1 MEDTIMRYDIL
12 NIANCRYDRKDTQSF
27 LVAIPAIAIE
37 CEVHS
42 PQDDELDV
50 YEETALKFISIGFSL
65 AGVANALNA
74 SETFIE
80 EIYANLESDQ
90 FIRKTAGNPWELTDK
105 GIEYLKGIVKDRPS
119 DQAVYG
125 YFFVNPIKK
134 DILPFFYKG
143 NLDQAPLFQRKDP
156 DVFPEKITIEGNE
169 ENTFPNI
176 HVKNSELKKAFS
188 AFIKCNNILKRR
200 DNDEISHEE
209 AQSEISALS
218 IFEDEYSDLDSF
230 DEAENSIDNTLME
243 TKSEK
248 EDFGGGPQLVK
259 RLSSRP
265 KNVYLT
271 VKITIDPS
279 LPEGYK
285 ITSPF
290 NMKNIDEKYY
300 LRQMQ
305 WLKEQSNVF
314 LGESRLGNYLKQEIV
329 KLCKDFDKNR
339 MTFDS
344 FALAHM
350 PHLYSKKELF
360 RQLYNDIS
368 YSYGAMQ
375 RNPNL
380 REQKHIV
387 SDLGSNVV
395 ENLLNR
401 FFRDY
406 EDFKLRGISRKA
418 EQDLKYQEE
427 SIFLKNLLSK
437 TLLSSDDIPNWDK
450 KQLGKVINNLT
461 RSRGNGALEKLMN
474 LLVLNYYEGS
484 KYTKHFLEAD
494 NASKI
499 FQQVLVL
506 NKIRNLVSHNNT
518 GNSFK
523 HGDYL
528 TYIENIFSFA
538 DELVA
543 VFERN

>member
-218 IFEDEYSDLDSF
+218 IFEDEFQDLDSF
-230 DEAENSIDNTLME
+230 DEAESFIDTPI
-243 TKSEK
+243 TKSENEK
-248 EDFGGGPQLVK
+248 ESISRGPQLVK
-259 RLSSRP
+259 KLSSRQ
-265 KNVYLT
+265 KNIYLT

-314 LGESRLGNYLKQEIV
+314 LGESRLGDYLKKEIV
-329 KLCKDFDKNR
+329 KLCRDFDKNR
-339 MTFDS
+339 MAFDS

-350 PHLYSKKELF
+350 PHLYSKKEQF
-360 RQLYNDIS
+360 RQLYDDIS
-368 YSYGAMQ
+368 CNYGAMQ
-375 RNPNL
+375 RNPGL
-380 REQKHIV
+380 HEQKNIV
-387 SDLGSNVV
+387 RDLGSDVV

-401 FFRDY
+401 FFVDY
-406 EDFKLRGISRKA
+406 ENRQLNSIANNAKY
-418 EQDLKYQEE
+418 DLKQPR
-427 SIFLKNLLSK
+427 IFLENLLSK
-437 TLLSSDDIPNWDK
+437 TFLFDRDIERWSIEFITTALSH
-450 KQLGKVINNLT
+450 LT
-461 RSRGNGALEKLMN
+461 KSYGNGALEKLAN
-474 LLVLNYYEGS
+474 LLIANYYNPT
-484 KYTKHFLEAD
+484 KYTKLFLEAD
-494 NASKI
+494 NVSEI
-499 FQQVLVL
+499 FKQAMEL
-506 NKIRNLVSHNNT
+506 NRIRNLASHDKGKKFSYN
-518 GNSFK
+518 
-523 HGDYL
+523 DYL
-528 TYIENIFSFA
+528 TYIDIIFSFA
-538 DELVA
+538 DGLVA

>member
-1 MEDTIMRYDIL
+1 MRYDIL

-37 CEVHS
+37 CEVHP

-65 AGVANALNA
+65 AGIANALNT

-105 GIEYLKGIVKDRPS
+105 GMEYLKGIVKDRPS

-134 DILPFFYKG
+134 DILPFFYNG
-143 NLDQAPLFQRKDP
+143 NLDQAPLFQRKDS
-156 DVFPEKITIEGNE
+156 DVFPEKITIEGDE
-169 ENTFPNI
+169 ENTFQNI
-176 HVKNSELKKAFS
+176 RVKNSELKKAFS
-188 AFIKCNNILKRR
+188 AFVKCNNILKRR

-209 AQSEISALS
+209 AQSEILALS

-230 DEAENSIDNTLME
+230 DEAESSIDTPLTESEN
-243 TKSEK
+243 EK
-248 EDFGGGPQLVK
+248 ESIGRESRLVK
-259 RLSSRP
+259 KLSKS

-271 VKITIDPS
+271 VKITVNPS
-279 LPEGYK
+279 LPDGYK

-314 LGESRLGNYLKQEIV
+314 LGESRLGDYLKKEIV
-329 KLCKDFDKNR
+329 KLCRDFDKNR
-339 MTFDS
+339 MAFDS

-350 PHLYSKKELF
+350 PHLYSKKEQF
-360 RQLYNDIS
+360 RQLYDDIS
-368 YSYGAMQ
+368 FSYGAMQ
-375 RNPNL
+375 RNPSL
-380 REQKHIV
+380 REQKNV
-387 SDLGSNVV
+387 VRDLGSDVV

-401 FFRDY
+401 FFVDY
-406 EDFKLRGISRKA
+406 ENLQLNRIANKA
-418 EQDLKYQEE
+418 KYDSKQPRN
-427 SIFLKNLLSK
+427 FLENLLSK
-437 TLLSSDDIPNWDK
+437 TFLFDRDIKQWSIDFIKTALSH
-450 KQLGKVINNLT
+450 LT
-461 RSRGNGALEKLMN
+461 KSHGNGAQEKLAN
-474 LLVLNYYEGS
+474 LLIVNYYNPT

-494 NASKI
+494 NVSEMFKQAME
-499 FQQVLVL
+499 L
-506 NKIRNLVSHNNT
+506 NRIRNLVSHNNT

-523 HGDYL
+523 HNDYL
-528 TYIENIFSFA
+528 TYVDNIFSFA
-538 DELVA
+538 DGLVA

>member
-218 IFEDEYSDLDSF
+218 IFEDEFQDLDSF
-230 DEAENSIDNTLME
+230 DEAESFIDTPI
-243 TKSEK
+243 TKSENEK
-248 EDFGGGPQLVK
+248 ESISRGPQLVK
-259 RLSSRP
+259 KLSSRQ
-265 KNVYLT
+265 KNIYLT

-314 LGESRLGNYLKQEIV
+314 LGESRLGDYLKKEIV
-329 KLCKDFDKNR
+329 KLCRDFDKNR
-339 MTFDS
+339 MAFDS

-350 PHLYSKKELF
+350 PHLYSKKEQF
-360 RQLYNDIS
+360 RQLYDDIS

-375 RNPNL
+375 RNPDF
-380 REQKHIV
+380 REQKNIV
-387 SDLGSNVV
+387 RDLGSDVV

-406 EDFKLRGISRKA
+406 DDFKLKRIGKKA
-418 EQDLKYQEE
+418 EQELKLQEE
-427 SIFLKNLLSK
+427 SIFLENLLSK
-437 TLLSSDDIPNWDK
+437 TLLSSNDIPRWDK
-450 KQLGKVINNLT
+450 KQLGKVIYNLT
-461 RSRGNGALEKLMN
+461 KSHGSGALEKLMN
-474 LLVLNYYEGS
+474 LLILNYYEGS
-484 KYTKHFLEAD
+484 KNTKRFFEAD
-494 NASKI
+494 NASKL
-499 FQQVLVL
+499 FKQVIVL

-518 GNSFK
+518 GINFK
-523 HGDYL
+523 HNDYL
-528 TYIENIFSFA
+528 TYTDNIFSFA
-538 DELVA
+538 DGLVA
-543 VFERN
+543 IFERN

>member
-1 MEDTIMRYDIL
+1 MRYDIL
-12 NIANCRYDRKDTQSF
+12 NIANCRYDRKDSQSF
-27 LVAIPAIAIE
+27 LVAMPAIAIE
-37 CEVHS
+37 CEVHP

-50 YEETALKFISIGFSL
+50 YEETVLKFISIGFSL

-80 EIYANLESDQ
+80 EIYANLESNQ
-90 FIRKTAGNPWELTDK
+90 LIQKKAGNPWELTNK
-105 GIEYLKGIVKDRPS
+105 GIEYLKGIVKERPS

-143 NLDQAPLFQRKDP
+143 NLDQAPLFQKKEP
-156 DVFPEKITIEGNE
+156 DVLPEKITIEGNE
-169 ENTFPNI
+169 ENTFQNI
-176 HVKNSELKKAFS
+176 HIKNSELKKAFS
-188 AFIKCNNILKRR
+188 AFVKCNKILKRR

-209 AQSEISALS
+209 AQSEISALL

-230 DEAENSIDNTLME
+230 DEEEYFIAPPITVTKNGAESVNRE
-243 TKSEK
+243 H
-248 EDFGGGPQLVK
+248 QLVK
-259 RLSSRP
+259 KLSSKP

-314 LGESRLGNYLKQEIV
+314 LGESRLGDHLKEEIV
-329 KLCKDFDKNR
+329 KLCGDFDENR
-339 MTFDS
+339 MAFDS
-344 FALAHM
+344 FVLVHM
-350 PHLYSKKELF
+350 PHLYSKKEQF
-360 RQLYNDIS
+360 RQLYDDIS

-375 RNPNL
+375 RNPSF
-380 REQKHIV
+380 REQKNIV
-387 SDLGSNVV
+387 RDLGSDVV

-406 EDFKLRGISRKA
+406 DDFKLKRIGKKA
-418 EQDLKYQEE
+418 EQELKQQEE
-427 SIFLKNLLSK
+427 SIFLENLLSK
-437 TLLSSDDIPNWDK
+437 TLLSSNDIPRWDK
-450 KQLGKVINNLT
+450 KQLGKVIYNLT
-461 RSRGNGALEKLMN
+461 KSHGSGALEKLMN
-474 LLVLNYYEGS
+474 LLILNYYEGS
-484 KYTKHFLEAD
+484 KNTKRFFEAD
-494 NASKI
+494 NASKL
-499 FQQVLVL
+499 FKQVIVL
-506 NKIRNLVSHNNT
+506 NKIRNLVSHNNM
-518 GNSFK
+518 GINFK
-523 HGDYL
+523 YNDYL
-528 TYIENIFSFA
+528 TYIDIIFSFA
-538 DELVA
+538 DGLVA

>member
-218 IFEDEYSDLDSF
+218 IFEDEFQDLDSF
-230 DEAENSIDNTLME
+230 DEAESFIDTPI
-243 TKSEK
+243 TKSENEK
-248 EDFGGGPQLVK
+248 ESISRGPQLVK
-259 RLSSRP
+259 KLSSRQ
-265 KNVYLT
+265 KNIYLT

-314 LGESRLGNYLKQEIV
+314 LGESRLGDYLKKEIV
-329 KLCKDFDKNR
+329 KLCRDFDKNR
-339 MTFDS
+339 MAFDS

-350 PHLYSKKELF
+350 PHLYSKKEQF
-360 RQLYNDIS
+360 RQLYDDIS

-375 RNPNL
+375 RNPGL
-380 REQKHIV
+380 HEQKNIV
-387 SDLGSNVV
+387 RDLGSDVV

-401 FFRDY
+401 FFVDY
-406 EDFKLRGISRKA
+406 ENRQLNNIA
-418 EQDLKYQEE
+418 NNAKYDSKQPR
-427 SIFLKNLLSK
+427 IFLENLLSK
-437 TLLSSDDIPNWDK
+437 TFLFDRDIERWSIEFIKTALSH
-450 KQLGKVINNLT
+450 LT
-461 RSRGNGALEKLMN
+461 KSYGNGALEKLAN
-474 LLVLNYYEGS
+474 LLIVNYYNPT
-484 KYTKHFLEAD
+484 KYTKLFLEAD
-494 NASKI
+494 NVSKM
-499 FQQVLVL
+499 FKQAMEL
-506 NKIRNLVSHNNT
+506 NRIRNLVSHDKDKGKKFSYN
-518 GNSFK
+518 
-523 HGDYL
+523 DYKD
-528 TYIENIFSFA
+528 YIYIIFSFA
-538 DELVA
+538 DGLVA
-543 VFERN
+543 IFERN

>member
-1 MEDTIMRYDIL
+1 MHCDIL
-12 NIANCRYDRKDTQSF
+12 NIANCRCESKDTQSF
-27 LVAIPAIAIE
+27 LVAIPAIALE
-37 CEVHS
+37 CEVHP

-50 YEETALKFISIGFSL
+50 YEETVLKFISIGFSL

-80 EIYANLESDQ
+80 EIYANLESIQ
-90 FIRKTAGNPWELTDK
+90 FIQKTAGNPWELTDK

-218 IFEDEYSDLDSF
+218 FFEDEFSDLDSF
-230 DEAENSIDNTLME
+230 DEAEPSIAPPLTESEN
-243 TKSEK
+243 EK
-248 EDFGGGPQLVK
+248 EIIGRGPQLVK
-259 RLSSRP
+259 KISSRP

-279 LPEGYK
+279 LPEGYR

-314 LGESRLGNYLKQEIV
+314 LGESRLGDYLKKEIV
-329 KLCKDFDKNR
+329 KLCRDFDKNR
-339 MTFDS
+339 MAFDS

-350 PHLYSKKELF
+350 PHLYSKKEQF
-360 RQLYNDIS
+360 KQLYDNIS

-380 REQKHIV
+380 REQKHII
-387 SDLGSNVV
+387 SDLGSDVV

-406 EDFKLRGISRKA
+406 EDFKLKRIARKA
-418 EQDLKYQEE
+418 EDDLKEQGEHF
-427 SIFLKNLLSK
+427 FLENLLSK
-437 TLLSSDDIPNWDK
+437 TLLSNGDVPMWDK
-450 KQLGKVINNLT
+450 KLLGKIIGNLKK
-461 RSRGNGALEKLMN
+461 SHGNGAMEKIIN
-474 LLVLNYYEGS
+474 LLILNYYESS
-484 KYTKHFLEAD
+484 KNTKLFFEAD
-494 NASKI
+494 NVSKM
-499 FQQVLVL
+499 FQRVLEL

-518 GNSFK
+518 EKSFK
-523 HGDYL
+523 HSDYL
-528 TYIENIFSFA
+528 NYMDNIFPFA

-543 VFERN
+543 IFERN